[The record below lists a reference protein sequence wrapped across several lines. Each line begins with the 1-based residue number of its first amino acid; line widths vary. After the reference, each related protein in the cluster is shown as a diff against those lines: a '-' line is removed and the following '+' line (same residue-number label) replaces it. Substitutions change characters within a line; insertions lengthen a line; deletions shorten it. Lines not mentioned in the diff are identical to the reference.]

1 MNAWLPRSAT
11 DTKAPYMD
19 ESTNPNALA
28 VISQNRWVAKQSRNT
43 SPVEADAKPDMDF
56 VRFVLTQSDDENA
69 WNSFTISMKIAEI
82 CAI

>member
-1 MNAWLPRSAT
+1 
-11 DTKAPYMD
+11 MD

-69 WNSFTISMKIAEI
+69 
-82 CAI
+82 